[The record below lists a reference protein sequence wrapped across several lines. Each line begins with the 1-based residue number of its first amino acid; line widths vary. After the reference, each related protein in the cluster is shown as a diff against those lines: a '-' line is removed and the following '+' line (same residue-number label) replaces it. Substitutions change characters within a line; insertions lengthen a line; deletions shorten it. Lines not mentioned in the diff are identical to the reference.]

1 MTETAGILELSRA
14 LVFASRAHAN
24 QRRKGA
30 AQEPYVNHLI
40 EVMELVARATDGGDV
55 ELMIAALMHDVLED
69 TPVTAAELTAAFGAR
84 VTRIVED
91 CSDDMSLPKSERR
104 EHRIASMPGKP
115 ADSRMVKM
123 ADVISNIRA
132 VVISAPAGWTADRKL
147 QYLADCR
154 RLVEAG
160 KGASARLEEIFRQTA
175 ADAEDA
181 IRKGSGMAIDGVPEA
196 VHELENTIGQPVH
209 KVYMANTSA
218 RKLTDEDLEHLGRL
232 IASQFPS
239 GTIEKGHAVYDG
251 RMREVFMA
259 YIRTDSPSAIV
270 AFAQRVCLEFQQSFA
285 GIEVGGRYIRVY
297 ADDTG

>member
-1 MTETAGILELSRA
+1 MTETAGLLDLSRA

-40 EVMELVARATDGGDV
+40 EVMDLVARTTDAADV
-55 ELMIAALMHDVLED
+55 DLMVAALMHDVLED
-69 TPVTAAELTAAFGAR
+69 TPVTPAELSAAFGAR
-84 VTRIVED
+84 VTRIVGE
-91 CSDDMSLPKSERR
+91 CSDDMSLPKAARRAERL
-104 EHRIASMPGKP
+104 ASMPGK
-115 ADSRMVKM
+115 SREARIVKT

-132 VVISAPAGWTADRKL
+132 VVLSAPAGWTAERKL
-147 QYLADCR
+147 AYLADCR
-154 RLVEAG
+154 ALVAAG
-160 KGASARLEEIFRQTA
+160 AEPNAHLQAIFERTA
-175 ADAEDA
+175 ADAEAA
-181 IRKGSGMAIDGVPEA
+181 IRKGGSLAIDGVPEA

-218 RKLTDEDLEHLGRL
+218 RPLTEEDLQHLGRL

-251 RMREVFMA
+251 RMREVFLA

-270 AFAQRVCLEFQQSFA
+270 SFAQRVCLEFEQSFA

>member
-1 MTETAGILELSRA
+1 MTQTAGTLDLSRA

-40 EVMELVARATDGGDV
+40 EVMDLVARTTDAADV

-69 TPVTAAELTAAFGAR
+69 TPVTAAELAAAFGAR
-84 VTRIVED
+84 VARIVRD
-91 CSDDMSLPKSERR
+91 CSDDMSLPKSQRR
-104 EHRIASMPGKP
+104 ENRIAAMPGKP

-132 VVISAPAGWTADRKL
+132 VVVSAPAGWTADRKL

-154 RLVEAG
+154 RLIAAG
-160 KGASARLEEIFRQTA
+160 KGANARLEEIFEQTA
-175 ADAEDA
+175 ADAEEA

-218 RKLTDEDLEHLGRL
+218 RKLTDGDLEHLGRL

-239 GTIEKGHAVYDG
+239 GTIEKGHAVYDN

-270 AFAQRVCLEFQQSFA
+270 SFAQRVCLEFQQSFA